1 MKPLFCLCLVC
12 LMAFSLVGC
21 QREDSKTED
30 VSSVVEVFL
39 DDSELDEAFQFVKN
53 IIILDP
59 QDDGS
64 LVMEIAHN
72 TTVEEFFSA
81 VNAKEG
87 YELRVVNGEG
97 IEMESSH
104 TITSGDAF
112 RVMDTYGVE
121 PVVSLVFQTVDA
133 SEIENAY
140 KNIK

>member
-97 IEMESSH
+97 TEMESSH

-112 RVMDTYGVE
+112 RVMDTSGVE
-121 PVVSLVFQTVDA
+121 PVFEYVFQTVDA
-133 SEIENAY
+133 SEIEEFYNNQ
-140 KNIK
+140 K